1 MKKDRTYLLL
11 ILFLILSLII
21 LIRLIILQIFEHER
35 LKGMAE
41 RQRTRIITLA
51 ADRGDILDRNGRI
64 LATSLAA
71 FSIYV
76 NPREFKDVSA
86 LSNLL
91 GKKVGPFDGKKLFA
105 WVVRKIEKGLAQ
117 KVEDGKIPGVYILP
131 EKKRVYPK
139 GRLASQ
145 VIGFCGMDNEGLSG
159 LELSYDKYLIGVEGR
174 IVTESDPMGY
184 ELLSVNE
191 KDIADA
197 SPGTN
202 LTLTI
207 DESIQYLAESKLEAV
222 LKKFKALSGNII
234 VMDIKSGDILAL
246 AGKPDF
252 DPNEYAKFDP
262 KRWRTSA
269 VDVYEPGSTFK
280 VITTAAGLDEG
291 VINLDTKLK
300 ALNSITVGGKIIKNS
315 HQINW
320 NGSTI
325 SISRMLEQSINT
337 GAVQIGL
344 KLGPERFYKKIKDF
358 GFGDRLSINLP
369 GESPGILRHPR
380 DWYKPDIAMMAF
392 GQSIAVTPI
401 QLISAIGS
409 IGNGGKRIKPVLVRK
424 IESVDGSF
432 IKTFQCEELNRTVS
446 NNTAIEVTK
455 LLENVVL
462 FGSGKRAKMN
472 DYRVAGKTGTAQKAA
487 GGIYLKDRYIASF
500 IGFAPLADPRL
511 VALVIIN
518 EPKGSIW
525 GESVAGPV
533 FKEVVEGA
541 LRYLNV
547 PPDVVKSKQW
557 QQNLIK

>member
-1 MKKDRTYLLL
+1 VKKDRTYLLL

>member
-1 MKKDRTYLLL
+1 
-11 ILFLILSLII
+11 
-21 LIRLIILQIFEHER
+21 LIILQIFEHEK

-51 ADRGDILDRNGRI
+51 ADRGEILDRNGRI
-64 LATSLAA
+64 LAISLDTY
-71 FSIYV
+71 SIYV

-86 LSNLL
+86 LSNIL
-91 GKKVGPFDGKKLFA
+91 GEKIGPFDGKKLFA

-117 KVEDGKIPGVYILP
+117 KVEDSKIPGVYMLP

-159 LELSYDKYLIGVEGR
+159 LELSCDKYLKGVEGR

-197 SPGTN
+197 SPGMN

-222 LKKFKALSGNII
+222 LKKFQAISGNII
-234 VMDIKSGDILAL
+234 VMDVKSGDILAL

-291 VINLDTKLK
+291 IINLDTKLK
-300 ALNSITVGGKIIKNS
+300 ALDSITVGGKVIKNS

-325 SISRMLEQSINT
+325 SISRMLEQSVNT

-369 GESPGILRHPR
+369 GESSGILKHFSN
-380 DWYKPDIAMMAF
+380 WYKPDIGMMTF

-401 QLISAIGS
+401 QLLSAIGS
-409 IGNGGKRIKPVLVRK
+409 IANGGKRIRPVLVRK
-424 IESVDGSF
+424 IESIDGSF
-432 IKTFQCEELNRTVS
+432 VKTFQGEELNRTVS
-446 NNTAIEVTK
+446 NSTAIEVTK

-472 DYRVAGKTGTAQKAA
+472 DYRVGGKTGTAQKAA
-487 GGIYLKDRYIASF
+487 GGIYLKGRYIASF
-500 IGFAPLADPRL
+500 IGFAPLTDPQL
-511 VALVIIN
+511 IVLVIIN

-547 PPDVVKSKQW
+547 PPDMVKSK
-557 QQNLIK
+557 

>member
-11 ILFLILSLII
+11 ILFLVLSLII
-21 LIRLIILQIFEHER
+21 LIRLIILQIFEHEK

-51 ADRGDILDRNGRI
+51 ADRGEILDRNGRI
-64 LATSLAA
+64 LAISLDTY
-71 FSIYV
+71 SIYV

-86 LSNLL
+86 LSNIL
-91 GKKVGPFDGKKLFA
+91 GEKIGPFDGKKLFA

-117 KVEDGKIPGVYILP
+117 KVEDSKIPGVYMLP

-159 LELSYDKYLIGVEGR
+159 LELSCDKYLKGVEGR

-197 SPGTN
+197 SPGMN

-222 LKKFKALSGNII
+222 LKKFQAISGNII
-234 VMDIKSGDILAL
+234 VMDVKSGDILAL

-291 VINLDTKLK
+291 IINLDTKLK
-300 ALNSITVGGKIIKNS
+300 ALDSITVGGKVIKNS

-325 SISRMLEQSINT
+325 SISRMLEQSVNT

-369 GESPGILRHPR
+369 GESSGILKHFSN
-380 DWYKPDIAMMAF
+380 WYKPDIGMMTF

-401 QLISAIGS
+401 QLLSAIGS
-409 IGNGGKRIKPVLVRK
+409 IANGGKRIRPVLVRK
-424 IESVDGSF
+424 IESIDGSF
-432 IKTFQCEELNRTVS
+432 VKTFQGEELNRTVS
-446 NNTAIEVTK
+446 NSTAIEVTK

-472 DYRVAGKTGTAQKAA
+472 DYRVGGKTGTAQKAA
-487 GGIYLKDRYIASF
+487 GGIYLKGRYIASF
-500 IGFAPLADPRL
+500 IGFAPLTDPQL
-511 VALVIIN
+511 IVLVIIN

-547 PPDVVKSKQW
+547 PPDMVKSK
-557 QQNLIK
+557 

>member
-1 MKKDRTYLLL
+1 VKKDRTYLLL
-11 ILFLILSLII
+11 ILFLVLSLII
-21 LIRLIILQIFEHER
+21 LIRLIILQIFEHEK

-51 ADRGDILDRNGRI
+51 ADRGEILDRNGRI
-64 LATSLAA
+64 LAISLDTY
-71 FSIYV
+71 SIYV

-86 LSNLL
+86 LSNIL
-91 GKKVGPFDGKKLFA
+91 GEKIGPFDGKKLFA

-117 KVEDGKIPGVYILP
+117 KVEDSKIPGVYMLP

-159 LELSYDKYLIGVEGR
+159 LELSCDKYLKGVEGR

-197 SPGTN
+197 SPGMN

-222 LKKFKALSGNII
+222 LKKFQAISGNII
-234 VMDIKSGDILAL
+234 VMDVKSGDILAL

-291 VINLDTKLK
+291 IINLDTKLK
-300 ALNSITVGGKIIKNS
+300 ALDSITVGGKVIKNS

-325 SISRMLEQSINT
+325 SISRMLEQSVNT

-369 GESPGILRHPR
+369 GESSGILKHFSN
-380 DWYKPDIAMMAF
+380 WYKPDIGMMTF

-401 QLISAIGS
+401 QLLSAIGS
-409 IGNGGKRIKPVLVRK
+409 IANGGKRIRPVLVRK
-424 IESVDGSF
+424 IESIDGSF
-432 IKTFQCEELNRTVS
+432 VKTFQGEELNRTVS
-446 NNTAIEVTK
+446 NSTAIEVTK

-472 DYRVAGKTGTAQKAA
+472 DYRVGGKTGTAQKAA
-487 GGIYLKDRYIASF
+487 GGIYLKGRYIASF
-500 IGFAPLADPRL
+500 IGFAPLTDPQL
-511 VALVIIN
+511 IVLVIIN

-547 PPDVVKSKQW
+547 PPDMVKSK
-557 QQNLIK
+557 